1 MDETND
7 KNRLVNDTDMR
18 PMREET
24 AAELAEPIPFRRN
37 DVSEEVDRE
46 VGEEEG
52 GRGLGYAG
60 LISSILALF
69 MIPVLFGAVG
79 IVLGF
84 MARRRGSEG
93 LGAWAIGIG
102 VVALVV
108 GLFILP
114 FF

>member
-1 MDETND
+1 M
-7 KNRLVNDTDMR
+7 K

-24 AAELAEPIPFRRN
+24 AAEIAEPIPFRR
-37 DVSEEVDRE
+37 DDTREVDRD

-60 LISSILALF
+60 LISSIIALF
-69 MIPVLFGAVG
+69 MLPVLFGAIGV
-79 IVLGF
+79 VLGF
-84 MARRRGSEG
+84 MARRKGAEG

-114 FF
+114 FRFF

>member
-1 MDETND
+1 
-7 KNRLVNDTDMR
+7 
-18 PMREET
+18 MREET
-24 AAELAEPIPFRRN
+24 AAEIAEPIPFRRDDHREIDRD
-37 DVSEEVDRE
+37 DVEVED
-46 VGEEEG
+46 GG

-60 LISSILALF
+60 LIASILALF
-69 MIPVLFGAVG
+69 MLPVLFGAIG

-108 GLFILP
+108 GLFVLP